1 MACMLA
7 FEQNERRNI
16 VGVFRSE
23 QNAVN
28 FLENIPFLQ
37 KIEDEYGIVYHIP
50 FKSLPDSYPVY
61 YNGWQYVLSRFSY
74 SSCEFDGDIEAVLT
88 PLCELDAAPPKG
100 GAYVEGATAVDA
112 YLYPNDEV
120 LSAIEKRE
128 TFYREAELYYGKQ
141 GRKIGRGGLGS
152 EDGEYITVSEPG
164 DPTDMYLTILLEP
177 QVIQEWEK
185 AGSYEAWLKQHRP
198 D

>member
-1 MACMLA
+1 MACMLS
-7 FEQNERRNI
+7 FEQGERRNV

-23 QNAVN
+23 ENAVQ
-28 FLENIPFLQ
+28 FLESIPFLQ
-37 KIEDEYGIVYHIP
+37 KAEDEYGIVYRIP
-50 FKSLPDSYPVY
+50 FDHLPDSYLVC

-74 SSCEFDGDIEAVLT
+74 SAYESDGEIEAVLT
-88 PLCELDAAPPKG
+88 PLCEMDVEPPKG

-112 YLYPNDEV
+112 YLYPDDEV
-120 LSAIEKRE
+120 QSAIEKRE
-128 TFYREAELYYGKQ
+128 TFYREAARYYEKQ
-141 GRKIGRGGLGS
+141 GRKTGRGGLGS

-164 DPTDMYLTILLEP
+164 DPTDMRLTILLEP

-185 AGSYEAWLKQHRP
+185 AGSFEAWLKQHRP